1 MAYMPCLFI
10 SSSYDFIFIFFGGR
24 VRLFCSTSDYMKF
37 ALVHA
42 RAREMRGTERTDGH
56 NALHRNHSYLIVDA
70 TPAVD
75 IIMSRHEWQIA
86 HKTCILAA
94 LLGAHFPNAATT
106 ARFVLKTLIIPLYT
120 PDKAGGIGA
129 FETPGRASKQSDA
142 VYRIGWKNS
151 RRSRGMTRAEY
162 FGPLPV
168 LVRRLV
174 K

>member
-1 MAYMPCLFI
+1 
-10 SSSYDFIFIFFGGR
+10 
-24 VRLFCSTSDYMKF
+24 MKF

-56 NALHRNHSYLIVDA
+56 NALHRDHSYLIVDA

-75 IIMSRHEWQIA
+75 IIMSRHEWQVA
-86 HKTCILAA
+86 HKTCILAG
-94 LLGAHFPNAATT
+94 LLGAHFPNADATTTT
-106 ARFVLKTLIIPLYT
+106 ARFVLKNLINPLYT

-151 RRSRGMTRAEY
+151 RRIRGMTRAEY